1 MNILQAVGT
10 LVLPRVVKPA
20 GPVVLGLA
28 AAVLCLNPSPGRGD
42 PRPSLDD
49 PRTPIAVLPYE
60 ITTSGSYHLTRN
72 LRGRPG
78 AGGITIAANDVTL
91 DLNGF
96 ALRGGSG
103 SGAGIIAVGRGGRAE
118 RLHNVRIHNGTVA
131 NWAGPGVDLAIAD
144 DAQVSDL
151 RVSGNAAG
159 VRLGH
164 GGQIAGATVKDN
176 GGIGIVGGDC
186 TTVLGASVDGNAGDG
201 INVGKGSVVSSSS
214 TCHNTRG
221 IVVGRGSTLTGV
233 TASENRGD
241 GIVADSSVVKEATAH
256 GNLSNG
262 IVVSGGGNVI
272 GCAANQNGAAGIFSS
287 DFGRIADCTAYD
299 NDGPGISI
307 GIGNTVIGNQVSF
320 NAQGIFVTSSR
331 NRIESNHITDNSQ
344 CGYCVHPSGAGLS
357 MLAKNSARGNG
368 SSPADDYVFQ
378 EQFHGGILPGFFG
391 PPESSFAPA
400 PPWSN
405 FSFEQ

>member
-1 MNILQAVGT
+1 
-10 LVLPRVVKPA
+10 
-20 GPVVLGLA
+20 VLGLVA
-28 AAVLCLNPSPGRGD
+28 AALCLSPSPGSGD
-42 PRPSLDD
+42 PRPLPDD

-60 ITTSGSYHLTRN
+60 ITAPGSYYLTRN

-96 ALRGGSG
+96 ALRGTSG
-103 SGAGIIAVGRGGRAE
+103 SVAGIVAVARGGRVE
-118 RLHNVRIHNGTVA
+118 RLHNVRVHNGAIA
-131 NWAGPGVDLAIAD
+131 NWGGPGVDLAIAD
-144 DAQVSDL
+144 DVQVSDL
-151 RVSGNAAG
+151 RVSGNGAG
-159 VRLGH
+159 LRVGN
-164 GGQIAGATVKDN
+164 GGQVHGTSVKDN
-176 GGIGIVGGDC
+176 RGLGIEGGDC
-186 TTVLGASVDGNAGDG
+186 TTVLGASVDGNGADG
-201 INVGKGSVVSSSS
+201 INVGKGSVVTASS

-221 IVVGRGSTLTGV
+221 IVAGRGSTLTGV

-241 GIVADSSVVKEATAH
+241 GIVAESSVVKEATAH

-262 IVVSGGGNVI
+262 IVANAASNVI

-287 DFGRIADCTAYD
+287 DFGRIADCTAFD

-307 GIGNTVIGNQVSF
+307 GIGNTVIGNQLSF
-320 NAQGIFVTSSR
+320 NAQGINVSSSR
-331 NRIESNHITDNSQ
+331 NRIESNHATDNTQ
-344 CGYCVHPSGAGLS
+344 CGYCFHPSAGMS

-368 SSPADDYVFQ
+368 NSAAEDYAFQ
-378 EQFHGGILPGFFG
+378 TQFHGGILGNFF
-391 PPESSFAPA
+391 ESDFSPA